1 MKSQCCIFFDP
12 FSIAFTSSS
21 KSIDDKLCSFFA
33 GYECDKLPDLTINI
47 DTCGSMPDSL
57 LSSIESSIPV
67 IDENKFEIGPGII
80 RGTRNTVEKLMSIVV
95 HDDFFLQPTLNI
107 FQVFLYLVY
116 YTLCYE
122 QEIQSCFIHGCG
134 VVCKGRPYL
143 FIGPHGS
150 GKTTLGL
157 LSGGRILHDDQILLR
172 IYDNKIYINSPPLS
186 AKDNFRGYMDRS
198 LEIDKIYVLHKD
210 TSSFAKNC
218 SEKKAFIS
226 LYNEIVLPLNLI
238 SVDEKMA
245 KKTKFDL
252 CYAILKSAK
261 LFDLHFTLDIDF
273 NACLV

>member
-1 MKSQCCIFFDP
+1 
-12 FSIAFTSSS
+12 
-21 KSIDDKLCSFFA
+21 
-33 GYECDKLPDLTINI
+33 
-47 DTCGSMPDSL
+47 
-57 LSSIESSIPV
+57 V
-67 IDENKFEIGPGII
+67 
-80 RGTRNTVEKLMSIVV
+80 
-95 HDDFFLQPTLNI
+95 
-107 FQVFLYLVY
+107 
-116 YTLCYE
+116 
-122 QEIQSCFIHGCG
+122 
-134 VVCKGRPYL
+134 
-143 FIGPHGS
+143 
-150 GKTTLGL
+150 
-157 LSGGRILHDDQILLR
+157 
-172 IYDNKIYINSPPLS
+172 YDNKIYINSPPLS

-273 NACLV
+273 NDCLV